1 MCPKNKSP
9 LYDKAKRP
17 APQATQATV
26 AISPQQREIIPHT
39 KPPIATPLF
48 SVFLLP
54 IAPKIIARTPQI
66 EPIQPMPIAPTPIE
80 TINEIIPRINDATAM
95 LHLHFI
101 FMLADFTFNES
112 TLVTCQL
119 NIYAI
124 LDKNSEIQSACSE
137 RNFSSGN
144 L

>member
-1 MCPKNKSP
+1 MCPKKKSP
-9 LYDKAKRP
+9 LYDKAKSP
-17 APQATQATV
+17 VPQATQAAV
-26 AISPQQREIIPHT
+26 AISPQQREIIPHI
-39 KPPIATPLF
+39 KPPVATPFF
-48 SVFLLP
+48 SGFLLP

-66 EPIQPMPIAPTPIE
+66 EPIQPIPIE
-80 TINEIIPRINDATAM
+80 IINEIIPRINDVTAM

-119 NIYAI
+119 NIYAR
-124 LDKNSEIQSACSE
+124 LDKNFEIHSACSE
-137 RNFSSGN
+137 RNFSSGS